1 MTGILDTTTGVF
13 TTIGATGSIAA
24 LPLAGAV
31 LVASLLG
38 SGHCVGMCGAFVAFA
53 VSGDAGD
60 RTSTSAPAPSRS
72 ALAAAYNLGRLCTY
86 TLLGAVAGSFGAAI
100 DLGGSALGIQRVA
113 LMIAGSLMLAFAAIA
128 LLRAAGV
135 AIRKVPMPTLLH
147 RVVAAGHR
155 AAFALRPLP
164 RAAAIGL
171 LTTLLP
177 CGWLYAFAITAA
189 GTASPW
195 LGALV
200 MATFW
205 LGTLPALVAFG
216 AGIQALSGPLRR
228 RLPTITALLLAAVG
242 LWTLVGRTHIPAF
255 AGTLAAEPAPGSTA
269 AVVIP
274 SPDEL
279 PPCCRAAQATGQP
292 PEGAIGHAV
301 PPATQPSSRISIDA
315 PVASTPERVE
325 Q

>member
-1 MTGILDTTTGVF
+1 MNASLGLF
-13 TTIGATGSIAA
+13 TTLSSAASIAA
-24 LPLAGAV
+24 LPLAAAV

-53 VSGDAGD
+53 VSGDGAGD
-60 RTSTSAPAPSRS
+60 APAPSRT

-86 TLLGAVAGSFGAAI
+86 TLLGVVAGSFGAAI
-100 DLGGSALGIQRVA
+100 DLGGSTLGIQRVA
-113 LMIAGSLMLAFAAIA
+113 LMIAGGLMLAFAAIA

-135 AIRKVPMPTLLH
+135 SIRTAPMPKALH
-147 RVVAAGHR
+147 RMVAAGHR

-164 RAAAIGL
+164 RAATIGL

-195 LGALV
+195 LGGLV
-200 MATFW
+200 MASFW

-242 LWTLVGRTHIPAF
+242 LWTLLGRTHIPAF
-255 AGTLAAEPAPGSTA
+255 AGTLPTGPASDSTA

-279 PPCCRAAQATGQP
+279 PPCCRAA
-292 PEGAIGHAV
+292 HAV
-301 PPATQPSSRISIDA
+301 ESATTEPSSALAAGSSPALADK
-315 PVASTPERVE
+315 
-325 Q
+325 